1 LGYTY
6 ADRGIKLEEALD
18 LINRALTV
26 KPDDGYFIDSLG
38 WTYYKMGKI
47 DEALAQLNRAVALV
61 PDDAVIQEHLGEIY
75 LKKSQM
81 REAKE
86 AWLRSLELDPDN
98 NKLVDRY
105 KMAGFGD
112 PAKEER
118 IQKARLRDPKS
129 LSLGNGREFSTE
141 QTPSLVH

>member
-1 LGYTY
+1 
-6 ADRGIKLEEALD
+6 
-18 LINRALTV
+18 
-26 KPDDGYFIDSLG
+26 
-38 WTYYKMGKI
+38 
-47 DEALAQLNRAVALV
+47 LV

-75 LKKSQM
+75 LKKSLTQ
-81 REAKE
+81 EAKE

-118 IQKARLRDPKS
+118 IQKARLRDSKS
-129 LSLGNGREFSTE
+129 SPLGKGRELTTE
-141 QTPSLVH
+141 QPPSMVH